1 MIKILYGIYCFVS
14 DQHSKVA
21 KQASKQEELQ
31 LKYAGRN
38 KGETCREVEAYMAF
52 TLLSPLYRIV
62 KVSKTLKGTNS
73 SLKKV

>member
-1 MIKILYGIYCFVS
+1 MEFIVLLVISIQRLP
-14 DQHSKVA
+14 
-21 KQASKQEELQ
+21 SKQEELQ

-52 TLLSPLYRIV
+52 TLLSPLYKIV

>member
-1 MIKILYGIYCFVS
+1 MP
-14 DQHSKVA
+14 
-21 KQASKQEELQ
+21 SKQEELQ

-52 TLLSPLYRIV
+52 TLLSPLYKIV